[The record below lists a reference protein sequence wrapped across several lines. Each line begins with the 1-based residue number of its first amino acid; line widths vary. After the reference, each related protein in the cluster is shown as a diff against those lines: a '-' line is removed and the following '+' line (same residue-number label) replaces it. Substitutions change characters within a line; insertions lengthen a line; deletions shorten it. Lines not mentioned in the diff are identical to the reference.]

1 MEMVMRLTPIV
12 LTAGIVLATMGSA
25 GLSQRA
31 DDRIDSRSA
40 ALTQQGM
47 ALVGQGR
54 WLDATDLFESA
65 LAVDARNRQ
74 AYIGLAKAAQGEKLP
89 GKAVKF
95 YFEALQLEP
104 NDVAALAGQGEALV
118 QRGAVER
125 AKANLARVKTLC
137 KGACPE
143 AQILAAAIAKGPP
156 AEILAAQ
163 KPDQG
168 APKPD

>member
-1 MEMVMRLTPIV
+1 METLMRLTPIAIS
-12 LTAGIVLATMGSA
+12 AGIVLATMGSA
-25 GLSQRA
+25 GLGQRA
-31 DDRIDSRSA
+31 DDRVDPRSM

-74 AYIGLAKAAQGEKLP
+74 AFVGLAKAAQGEKLP

-95 YFEALQLEP
+95 YYEALQLEP
-104 NDVAALAGQGEALV
+104 NDLDALTGQGEALV

-137 KGACPE
+137 KGACPQ
-143 AQILAAAIAKGPP
+143 AQTLAAAIAKGPP
-156 AEILAAQ
+156 AEVLAAQ

-168 APKPD
+168 APKAE

>member
-1 MEMVMRLTPIV
+1 MRLTPIA

-25 GLSQRA
+25 GFGQRA
-31 DDRIDSRSA
+31 DDRIDARSM
-40 ALTQQGM
+40 ALTQQGL

-54 WLDATDLFESA
+54 WLEATDLFESA

-74 AYIGLAKAAQGEKLP
+74 AYIGLARAAQGEKLP

-95 YFEALQLEP
+95 YYEALQIEP
-104 NDVAALAGQGEALV
+104 NDLDALTGQGEALV

-137 KGACPE
+137 KGSCPQ
-143 AQILAAAIAKGPP
+143 AQTLAASIAKGPP
-156 AEILAAQ
+156 AEALAAQ
-163 KPDQG
+163 KPDVG
-168 APKPD
+168 ASKPE